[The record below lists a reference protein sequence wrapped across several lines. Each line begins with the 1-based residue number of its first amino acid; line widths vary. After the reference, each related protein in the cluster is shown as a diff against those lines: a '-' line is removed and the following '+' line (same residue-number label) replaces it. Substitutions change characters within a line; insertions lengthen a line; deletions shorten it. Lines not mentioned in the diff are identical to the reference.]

1 MKKKDILNLIR
12 CHAEKNEAGFRS
24 QAYEIANEFD
34 QSGDT
39 QLAAYIMSLLSD
51 TNTFI
56 PQEQNNNLPL
66 HYLENISTKG
76 TSLFLP
82 SPLVDDLM
90 GAVHAVER
98 DLGINK
104 FLFEGTPGT
113 GKTEAAKHIARVL
126 NRQLYSVTFST
137 IIDSKLGQTQK
148 NLVKLFQEINQLATL
163 NRYIV
168 LFDEFD
174 TIALDRIDTN
184 DLREMGRA
192 ASELIKLLEQVNP
205 NVIIIATTNLYSH
218 FDKAI
223 IRRFDAVIH
232 FDRYTRQDIQEIGEK
247 MLSSYMVKMKIESKD
262 IRLFRKILKLA
273 NPLPTPGI
281 LKNMIRTSLAF
292 SNPEIGLDYLR
303 RLYAAVTGHQPTDPI
318 DLKGQGFTVREI
330 GILLNESKSTIDRKL
345 KGDAVAHA

>member
-51 TNTFI
+51 VNTFV

-82 SPLVDDLM
+82 SPLIDDLM

-98 DLGINK
+98 NLGINK
-104 FLFEGTPGT
+104 FLFEGAPGT

-126 NRQLYSVTFST
+126 NRHLYSVTFST
-137 IIDSKLGQTQK
+137 VIDSKLGQTQK
-148 NLVKLFQEINQLATL
+148 NLVKLFQEINQLATS

-192 ASELIKLLEQVNP
+192 ASELIKLLEHVNP

-247 MLSSYMVKMKIESKD
+247 MLSSYMAQMKIESK
-262 IRLFRKILKLA
+262 
-273 NPLPTPGI
+273 
-281 LKNMIRTSLAF
+281 
-292 SNPEIGLDYLR
+292 EWQ
-303 RLYAAVTGHQPTDPI
+303 H
-318 DLKGQGFTVREI
+318 
-330 GILLNESKSTIDRKL
+330 
-345 KGDAVAHA
+345 